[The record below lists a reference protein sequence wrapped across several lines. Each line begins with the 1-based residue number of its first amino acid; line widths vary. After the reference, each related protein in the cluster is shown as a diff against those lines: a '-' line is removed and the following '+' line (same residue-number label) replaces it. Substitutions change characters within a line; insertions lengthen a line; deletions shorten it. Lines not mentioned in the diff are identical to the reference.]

1 MYLLFLGK
9 LIVLNVLRDWRKNLI
24 ACMAILIGTISL
36 VLFGGYV
43 AQMYEGIRLGSIYS
57 QLGHYQVHA
66 TVVGEEAYTKSLIAK
81 ERAVLVADKL
91 AALDEVKLVS
101 HRVEAQGLI
110 SFGDKSVGILAYGVD
125 ADADAQISEAVSI
138 VEGSGLFSHKPAG
151 ALVGRELLAEL
162 GAKVGDILTF
172 LTTTDGGAI
181 NAVDMEVIGVMD
193 TGAKEL
199 NKRFIKMNLSL
210 MQEVQHSDAVTNLVV
225 LLDESKLTDESDRLI
240 RAVIAND
247 GPGLSIKS
255 WSEMSDQ
262 YHQIVAMFNNIF
274 GFVTALVIIIIF
286 AAIFNTMTMGV
297 MERVSELSTIRALGS
312 SRTEVLLMVLIEG
325 LIVGVFAVLVGI
337 GSGALL
343 AQVINYANINM
354 PTPPG
359 STFAYPLRILLD
371 LQVLMVPAFLTLIAT
386 LVGGFFPAWR
396 AGRLPINE
404 AMQR

>member
-66 TVVGEEAYTKSLIAK
+66 AVVGEEAYTKSLIAND
-81 ERAVLVADKL
+81 RAKLVAAKL

-101 HRVEAQGLI
+101 QRVEAQGLI

-138 VEGSGLFSHKPAG
+138 VEGSGLFSDKPEG
-151 ALVGRELLAEL
+151 VLIGRELLLEL
-162 GAKVGDILTF
+162 GAKVGDVLTF

-181 NAVDMEVIGVMD
+181 NAVDMQVAGVMD

-225 LLDESKLTDESDRLI
+225 LLDESKLTPESDRRI
-240 RAVIAND
+240 RAVIDTD
-247 GPGLSIKS
+247 GAGLSIKS

-343 AQVINYANINM
+343 AQVINYANITM

-371 LQVLMVPAFLTLIAT
+371 LQVLLVPALLTLVAT